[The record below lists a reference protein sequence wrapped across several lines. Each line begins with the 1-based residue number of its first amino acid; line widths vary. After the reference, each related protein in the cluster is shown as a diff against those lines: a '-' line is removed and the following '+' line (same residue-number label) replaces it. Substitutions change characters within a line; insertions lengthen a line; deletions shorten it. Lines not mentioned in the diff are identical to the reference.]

1 MFSYMQVCLMK
12 CLYPTEPEVQSATC
26 GIVEN
31 PGIPGSIQNGGVLFP
46 FPSIF
51 RNGRQESLSVPGV

>member
-1 MFSYMQVCLMK
+1 MK